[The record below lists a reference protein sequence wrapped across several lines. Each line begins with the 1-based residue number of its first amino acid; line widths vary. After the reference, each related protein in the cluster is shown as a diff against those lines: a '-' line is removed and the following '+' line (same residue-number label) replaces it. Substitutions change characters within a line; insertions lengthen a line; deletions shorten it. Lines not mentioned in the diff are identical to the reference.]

1 MSYLLSYGESWYEYK
16 QALNSDDYK
25 FDDIP
30 SKPIS
35 QPRMKRREANEFY
48 TKRSREVFT
57 ALGMIKEVKKPEVK
71 HDYIKFIDFEDRL
84 PKEFKRVRNATRQM
98 ISRERKR
105 LRAVGYFKEVA

>member
-1 MSYLLSYGESWYEYK
+1 MEWLPTYGKAWLQFKEE
-16 QALNSDDYK
+16 LNNKDRK
-25 FDDIP
+25 FDDLP

-35 QPRMKRREANEFY
+35 QPRMKRKVANEFY

-71 HDYIKFIDFEDRL
+71 HDYIKFIDFEYRL

-98 ISRERKR
+98 ISRECKR